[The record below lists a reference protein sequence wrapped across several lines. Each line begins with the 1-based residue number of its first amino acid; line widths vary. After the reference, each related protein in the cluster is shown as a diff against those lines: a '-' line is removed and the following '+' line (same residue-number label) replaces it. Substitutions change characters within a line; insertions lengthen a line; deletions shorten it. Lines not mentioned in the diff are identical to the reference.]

1 MITERNLQETL
12 FFTHDGTDIWKNCQ
26 VRTVRQ
32 VLLKNLD
39 TGDECIAVVGDDAF
53 TAVKMP
59 DIKAPNTP
67 RPQKP
72 DTKPEQPVNNAH
84 KSHKSKSTSKKKTS
98 NRNTSQY
105 KGVERLKPNKSGQV
119 KFKVSWWNAK
129 TKKNIYLGTHDS
141 ELIAAAAFQDHIGNK
156 AEVAKLRA
164 QAKQQTA
171 GMAEQQENNPDRPLD
186 GADRHN
192 LKRLGKTYWVC
203 NCCGLEYQSKGQ
215 CAGCGNFDMRKF
227 SGENG
232 GENQNEQTEDSVS

>member
-12 FFTHDGTDIWKNCQ
+12 FFTHDGSDIWKNCQ

-39 TGDECIAVVGDDAF
+39 TGDECIALVGDDAF

-67 RPQKP
+67 KPEKP
-72 DTKPEQPVNNAH
+72 DTKPEQPVNNAR

-98 NRNTSQY
+98 KRNTSQY

-119 KFKVSWWNAK
+119 KFKVSWWDGK
-129 TKKNIYLGTHDS
+129 TKKNIYLGTYDS
-141 ELIAAAAFQDHIGNK
+141 ELIAAAAYQDYIGNE
-156 AEVAKLRA
+156 AEAAELRA
-164 QAKQQTA
+164 KDKHFTA
-171 GMAEQQENNPDRPLD
+171 DMAEQQENNPDRPLD

-192 LKRLGKTYWVC
+192 LKRSGKTYWVC
-203 NCCGLEYQSKGQ
+203 KRCGLEYQNKGI
-215 CAGCGNFDMRKF
+215 CAGCGNDDMREVP
-227 SGENG
+227 SEN
-232 GENQNEQTEDSVS
+232 E